1 MEPSIQNKQY
11 TMKKIT
17 YLLINKLGYRIEKK
31 ITNRR
36 QIAPYL
42 NKFNISENYD
52 LLFHSK
58 YYILNLNKKFEDLTI
73 INHKEGFLVGLL
85 DLSIYVESIEE
96 FHILN
101 EVFVSNDYDF
111 TSSSKAVVIDIGAN
125 IGITSLFFSR
135 FGYVDK
141 IYAFEP
147 VKDTFEQAQYN
158 LSLNDKIHKVEWIKN
173 IGLGKN
179 SRKEVFLF
187 DKYCKGNTGFRGMSS
202 PSYSNNDKA
211 KEREV
216 QIEDATLEIGKIVKE
231 VKDRKVIVKMDCEG
245 GEYEILENLYA
256 SGMINEIDVLLLE
269 WHDKGSQ
276 IIEEMLINSGFDFFS
291 RSLGSIT
298 GMIYAY
304 KKQKVS

>member
-1 MEPSIQNKQY
+1 V
-11 TMKKIT
+11 
-17 YLLINKLGYRIEKK
+17 LINKLGYRIEKK
-31 ITNRR
+31 ITDRR

-85 DLSIYVESIEE
+85 DLSIYIESIEE

-101 EVFVSNDYDF
+101 EIFVSDDYDF
-111 TSSSKAVVIDIGAN
+111 
-125 IGITSLFFSR
+125 SR
-135 FGYVDK
+135 LDYVYK

-147 VKDTFEQAQYN
+147 VKDTYEQAQYN
-158 LSLNDKIHKVEWIKN
+158 FSLNDKIHKVEWIKN

-187 DKYCKGNTGFRGMSS
+187 DKFFKGNTGLRGKSS
-202 PSYSNNDKA
+202 PNYANNINA
-211 KEREV
+211 REREV
-216 QIEDATLEIGKIVKE
+216 LIEDATVEIAKIVKE
-231 VKDRKVIVKMDCEG
+231 KGDSRVIVKMDCEG
-245 GEYEILENLYA
+245 GEYEILENLQA
-256 SGMINEIDVLLLE
+256 SGMIKQIDVLLLE

-276 IIEEMLINSGFDFFS
+276 IIEEMLINAGFDFFS
-291 RSLGSIT
+291 RSLGPIT
-298 GMIYAY
+298 GMIYAF
-304 KKQKVS
+304 KK